1 MYGVTGEV
9 TQEVRKAVETLNR
22 LSTIRIVINET
33 SGTNST
39 GIRIE
44 ETLTTDLLAVK
55 TMADAFYKAAEE
67 GRHNYIRFALLSKY
81 TALSNFN
88 NYFQPLDYTEA
99 DKRVRTIFSIV
110 KIK

>member
-9 TQEVRKAVETLNR
+9 NQEVKNAVATLNR

-33 SGTNST
+33 SGTKS
-39 GIRIE
+39 GGLRVK

-55 TMADAFYKAAEE
+55 ALADAFYKAADE

-81 TALSNFN
+81 TTLSNFN

-99 DKRVRTIFSIV
+99 EKRVRVVFHL
-110 KIK
+110 